1 MRENINTE
9 NIGEQTFRFF
19 TEGIKD
25 FNLKPRDGQLDM
37 ACEIVDGMK
46 KNLPGIMEAGVGIGK
61 SYAYL
66 VPLFYA
72 TEALNKTMVV
82 STSTIVL
89 QNQLF
94 EDAKKVSKMLNI
106 NIPIFNLKGQTNYIC
121 RKRLLRYKNE
131 FPAYMTQD
139 LYKNLIK
146 CGTQDK
152 TREIPFCDEST
163 WDLICIKKYGKNCA
177 NDACK
182 YCNNCLY
189 NLIRSEVRK
198 SGAKIVICNHDVLIA
213 DLKAKKFKDKRI
225 IDNDVYSIVVD
236 ECHHIEDKVRSAFTT
251 EFYQNTFSRYLT
263 AISAENT
270 QYSNKVDI
278 IQSYSEE
285 INKEIREQ
293 IKYNIDEINNNR
305 LFFDMPLPNEHVI
318 DALNSLY
325 IEYTMKNQKP
335 KESVEKLYDLC
346 SRFLKKGKD
355 SNYIFWLDTT
365 EKIAK
370 ICYAPKDIASISNK
384 LFFRDKSKRI
394 FFTSG
399 TITDCDDF
407 SGYKYFAESIGY
419 PLNGIL
425 YEQKKSPF
433 NNDKVSVFVPQNLDA
448 SDELAH
454 REKSTLYI
462 NDLLKRNNGN
472 TLILFTSMADM
483 HYVYDKIVTEYPV
496 FIQTGRDNDTLTR
509 FKETKNS
516 ILLSTNVWEGFDVKG
531 EKLSQVIIYK
541 LPFPVPDPIID
552 SKCDGVLDKMYS
564 VIFPE
569 MLIKLKQGCGRL
581 IRDENDSGT
590 IAILDSRAIE
600 GRYYSE
606 EILKALPYKN
616 VFSKI
621 TY

>member
-1 MRENINTE
+1 M
-9 NIGEQTFRFF
+9 
-19 TEGIKD
+19 
-25 FNLKPRDGQLDM
+25 
-37 ACEIVDGMK
+37 
-46 KNLPGIMEAGVGIGK
+46 
-61 SYAYL
+61 
-66 VPLFYA
+66 
-72 TEALNKTMVV
+72 
-82 STSTIVL
+82 
-89 QNQLF
+89 
-94 EDAKKVSKMLNI
+94 
-106 NIPIFNLKGQTNYIC
+106 
-121 RKRLLRYKNE
+121 
-131 FPAYMTQD
+131 
-139 LYKNLIK
+139 
-146 CGTQDK
+146 
-152 TREIPFCDEST
+152 
-163 WDLICIKKYGKNCA
+163 
-177 NDACK
+177 
-182 YCNNCLY
+182 
-189 NLIRSEVRK
+189 
-198 SGAKIVICNHDVLIA
+198 
-213 DLKAKKFKDKRI
+213 
-225 IDNDVYSIVVD
+225 
-236 ECHHIEDKVRSAFTT
+236 
-251 EFYQNTFSRYLT
+251 
-263 AISAENT
+263 
-270 QYSNKVDI
+270 
-278 IQSYSEE
+278 
-285 INKEIREQ
+285 
-293 IKYNIDEINNNR
+293 
-305 LFFDMPLPNEHVI
+305 
-318 DALNSLY
+318 
-325 IEYTMKNQKP
+325 
-335 KESVEKLYDLC
+335 
-346 SRFLKKGKD
+346 
-355 SNYIFWLDTT
+355 
-365 EKIAK
+365 
-370 ICYAPKDIASISNK
+370 
-384 LFFRDKSKRI
+384 FFRDKSKRI

-454 REKSTLYI
+454 REKSISYI

-472 TLILFTSMADM
+472 TL
-483 HYVYDKIVTEYPV
+483 V

-606 EILKALPYKN
+606 EILKALSYKN